1 VTCGSPRTTD
11 RSAPRSWGAPS
22 PGRRPW
28 SRCSATGSTP
38 LYSPRPAAACGS
50 WRTRP
55 SATTTSTSEP
65 SPGTERW
72 SPNTPGV
79 LTDATADLTLALL
92 LAGTRRVA
100 EGDRLVRSGAAWTW
114 DVSFMLGTGLQ
125 DKRLG
130 VIGMGHI
137 GRAVARR
144 AAAFGM
150 EIVNSSRRDSRPE
163 ALSLPVGLDELLET
177 SDVVSVH
184 CPLTSQTRHLID
196 AVALEH
202 MKPSAFLINTARG
215 AVVDEAALAQ
225 ALSTGTIAG
234 AGLDVTRTSPM
245 CIPGCAHSTTWCSPP
260 TSVPRRWRLARAWRS
275 SRRTTSLPSCAA
287 GTRSRRSRCRDAD
300 RPRRLR
306 QAPSPRRTGR
316 RRCQSAASLAVRMR
330 GAGNSL
336 RRSAQGALAPSG
348 PGGEAAAEGTGPSHL
363 CGVARWGGECAGSFH
378 RTSSLS

>member
-1 VTCGSPRTTD
+1 M
-11 RSAPRSWGAPS
+11 
-22 PGRRPW
+22 
-28 SRCSATGSTP
+28 
-38 LYSPRPAAACGS
+38 
-50 WRTRP
+50 
-55 SATTTSTSEP
+55 
-65 SPGTERW
+65 
-72 SPNTPGV
+72 
-79 LTDATADLTLALL
+79 

-234 AGLDVTRTSPM
+234 AGLDVYENEPDVHPGLRTLDNVVLAAHLGSATVETRARMAELAADNVVAVLCGRDAITPV
-245 CIPGCAHSTTWCSPP
+245 
-260 TSVPRRWRLARAWRS
+260 SVP
-275 SRRTTSLPSCAA
+275 
-287 GTRSRRSRCRDAD
+287 
-300 RPRRLR
+300 
-306 QAPSPRRTGR
+306 
-316 RRCQSAASLAVRMR
+316 
-330 GAGNSL
+330 
-336 RRSAQGALAPSG
+336 
-348 PGGEAAAEGTGPSHL
+348 
-363 CGVARWGGECAGSFH
+363 
-378 RTSSLS
+378 